1 MTWIVLLFGAL
12 IFVGGIVGTTK
23 PQWFR
28 DALLDWQGRTRW
40 LTAFLTRLVLGF
52 VLIYAADSL
61 RHPLVAEI
69 LGIIALVAGVVILLA
84 GQSRLDR
91 LITWYLGFSLGFIRF
106 QMVFVIL
113 FGAYLAYIA
122 T

>member
-12 IFVGGIVGTTK
+12 IFIGGIVGTTK

-28 DALLDWQGRTRW
+28 DALLDWQGRTRS

>member
-28 DALLDWQGRTRW
+28 DALFDWQGRTRW

>member
-1 MTWIVLLFGAL
+1 MTTIVLLFGVL
-12 IFVGGIVGTTK
+12 ILFGGIVGTSK

-28 DALLDWQGRTRW
+28 DALIEWQGKGRW
-40 LTAFLTRLVLGF
+40 LTAVLTRLILGF
-52 VLIYAADSL
+52 VLVYAADSL
-61 RHPLVAEI
+61 RHPVVAEI
-69 LGIIALVAGVVILLA
+69 LGVIAFVAGVLILLA

-91 LITWYLGFSLGFIRF
+91 LINWYLGFSLGFIRF

-113 FGAYLAYIA
+113 FGAYLGFIA

>member
-1 MTWIVLLFGAL
+1 MTTIVLLFGIL
-12 IFVGGIVGTTK
+12 ILFGGIVGTAK

-28 DALLDWQGRTRW
+28 DALLEWQGRARW
-40 LTAFLTRLVLGF
+40 LTAAITRLVMG
-52 VLIYAADSL
+52 AALVSAAEGL

-69 LGIIALVAGVVILLA
+69 LGIIALVAGVVILLD

-91 LITWYLGFSLGFIRF
+91 LIRWYLGFSTGFIRF

-113 FGAYLAYIA
+113 FGAYLSYIA